1 MDKGEEMSL
10 VAYFKMYS
18 EKDSYLGGMMI
29 VDERGI
35 PLEFKYTDIINP
47 SKLQKVLYGDV
58 LEKYLKEEVIM
69 GNLVEKIE
77 NKPDIYFVDKLE
89 NQVLEKF
96 VDVGVVVIR
105 DSQNQALENIGEFQF
120 IKENE
125 AIIQIDE
132 RQSPIKAILEDN
144 RGDELVN
151 KIISLN
157 LEGNI
162 IEPFER
168 VEEALRLICKGDL

>member
-1 MDKGEEMSL
+1 MATI
-10 VAYFKMYS
+10 AYFKMYS
-18 EKDSYLGGMMI
+18 EKDSYLGGIMV

-35 PLEFKYTDIINP
+35 PIEFKYTDIINP

-69 GNLVEKIE
+69 GNLIEKLE
-77 NKPDIYFVDKLE
+77 NKGDIYFVDKLE
-89 NQVLEKF
+89 NQVLDKF
-96 VDVGVVVIR
+96 VQNGVAVIR
-105 DSQNQALENIGEFQF
+105 DSQNKAMENINEYQF
-120 IKENE
+120 VKENE

-132 RQSPIKAILEDN
+132 RQSPVRFIFEDG
-144 RGDELVN
+144 RGEELVN
-151 KIISLN
+151 KIISLG

-162 IEPFER
+162 LEPFER

>member
-1 MDKGEEMSL
+1 MSFI
-10 VAYFKMYS
+10 AYFKMYS
-18 EKDSYLGGMMI
+18 ERDSYLGGIMI

-35 PLEFKYTDIINP
+35 PLEFKYTDVINP
-47 SKLQKVLYGDV
+47 SKLQKILYGEV

-77 NKPDIYFVDKLE
+77 NKGDIYFVDKLE

-96 VDVGVVVIR
+96 VSTGVVVIR
-105 DSQNQALENIGEFQF
+105 DSQNQALESVGEFEF

-125 AIIQIDE
+125 ALIQIDE
-132 RQSPIKAILEDN
+132 RQSPIKAILEDG
-144 RGDELVN
+144 RGEELVS

-168 VEEALRLICKGDL
+168 IEEALRLICKGDL

>member
-1 MDKGEEMSL
+1 MSTIG
-10 VAYFKMYS
+10 YFKMYS

-35 PLEFKYTDIINP
+35 PVEFKYTDIINP
-47 SKLQKVLYGDV
+47 TKLQKVLYGDV

-77 NKPDIYFVDKLE
+77 NKADIYFVDKLE
-89 NQVLEKF
+89 NQVLSKF
-96 VDVGVVVIR
+96 VKEGVAVIR
-105 DSQNQALENIGEFQF
+105 DSQSKALENIGEFEF
-120 IKENE
+120 VKENE

-132 RQSPIKAILEDN
+132 RQSPVRAILEDG
-144 RGDELVN
+144 RGNELVN
-151 KIISLN
+151 KIVALG

-162 IEPFER
+162 IEPFDR

>member
-1 MDKGEEMSL
+1 
-10 VAYFKMYS
+10 MYS

-35 PLEFKYTDIINP
+35 PIEFKYTDIINP
-47 SKLQKVLYGDV
+47 TKLQKVLYGDV

-77 NKPDIYFVDKLE
+77 NKADIYFVDKLE
-89 NQVLEKF
+89 NQVLSKF
-96 VDVGVVVIR
+96 VNEGVAVIR
-105 DSQNQALENIGEFQF
+105 DSQSKALENIGEFEF
-120 IKENE
+120 VKENE

-132 RQSPIKAILEDN
+132 RQSPIRAILEDG
-144 RGDELVN
+144 RGNELVN
-151 KIISLN
+151 KIVALG

-162 IEPFER
+162 IEPFDR

>member
-1 MDKGEEMSL
+1 MSSI
-10 VAYFKMYS
+10 AYFKMYA

-35 PLEFKYTDIINP
+35 PIEFKYTDIINP
-47 SKLQKVLYGDV
+47 TKLQKVLYGDV

-77 NKPDIYFVDKLE
+77 NKAEIYFVDKLE

-96 VDVGVVVIR
+96 VNEGVAVIR
-105 DSQNQALENIGEFQF
+105 DSQNQALENIGEFEF

-132 RQSPIKAILEDN
+132 RQSPVRTILEEG
-144 RGDELVN
+144 RGNELVN
-151 KIISLN
+151 KIVALG
-157 LEGNI
+157 LEGDI
-162 IEPFER
+162 LEPFDR